1 MKGADAPAG
10 LDDPMSSGLEAVP
23 VDARPAEHQD
33 ARPAPPGPGRMSV
46 KNWWRVLKRTAIGAS
61 AASFGV
67 IAGGCAFYAMLALF
81 PGLSVFVSAYGL
93 FLDPQTAADQLAPL
107 QPILP
112 GDVFDLVAKRV
123 HELVSAP
130 PTALGWGILIST
142 GLALWSASAGS
153 KGLLTALNIAYY
165 EDEKRGFLRFNA
177 VALLFTVGGVVWL
190 IVALTAVVAV
200 PIILATLPV
209 GPYAAILLPL
219 TTWIFFAGVVL
230 FALAVLYRFGPSRRQ
245 AKWRWITPGSGVAA
259 LLLLLSSAGFAI
271 YVRNFG
277 SYNVTYG
284 SIGAIVVVLLWLY
297 IGAYVVLVGARFNA
311 ELELETSGDTTVGRP
326 KPPGTRGAFVADH
339 VAS

>member
-1 MKGADAPAG
+1 
-10 LDDPMSSGLEAVP
+10 
-23 VDARPAEHQD
+23 
-33 ARPAPPGPGRMSV
+33 
-46 KNWWRVLKRTAIGAS
+46 
-61 AASFGV
+61 
-67 IAGGCAFYAMLALF
+67 
-81 PGLSVFVSAYGL
+81 
-93 FLDPQTAADQLAPL
+93 
-107 QPILP
+107 
-112 GDVFDLVAKRV
+112 V

-297 IGAYVVLVGARFNA
+297 IGAYVILVGARFNA